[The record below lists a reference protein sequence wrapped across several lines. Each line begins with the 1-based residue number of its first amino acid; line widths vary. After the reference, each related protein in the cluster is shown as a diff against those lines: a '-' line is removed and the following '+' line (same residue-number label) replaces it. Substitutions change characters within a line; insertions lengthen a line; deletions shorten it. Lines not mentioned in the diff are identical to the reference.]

1 MIVDILLD
9 FKVCRGF
16 FIRSRRAVVSH
27 IRNGHVVAYF
37 KARIREE
44 VRKFF
49 KRIAVVNAH
58 VYRFVADFNRKN
70 YIPRFYSALGER
82 SVRVDTAYDDV
93 CGCRPRV
100 DVKYLCFERNSEIE
114 IALDVTFIEKF
125 IHHGFNRSARNGK
138 RKPLRG
144 GRFVTR
150 VDDTYKRACLRVEKP
165 SARVSAVYSRVRLNK
180 CHFSFFDGYVSVK
193 RADYSFR
200 YRSAEIT

>member
-1 MIVDILLD
+1 MLD

-82 SVRVDTAYDDV
+82 SVIVDAAYDDV

-100 DVKYLCFERNSEIE
+100 DVKYLRFERNSEIE

-138 RKPLRG
+138 RKPLR
-144 GRFVTR
+144 
-150 VDDTYKRACLRVEKP
+150 VEKP
-165 SARVSAVYSRVRLNK
+165 SARVSAVYSRIRLNK
-180 CHFSFFDGYVSVK
+180 SHFSFFDGYVSVK